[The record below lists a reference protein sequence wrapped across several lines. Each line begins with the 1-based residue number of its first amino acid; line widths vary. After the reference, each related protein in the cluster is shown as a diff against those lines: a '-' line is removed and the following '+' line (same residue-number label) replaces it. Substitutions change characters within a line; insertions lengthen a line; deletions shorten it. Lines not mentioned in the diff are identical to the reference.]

1 METIAVNKLNNCNWN
16 VWKFQIKVVL
26 IAKGLYEI
34 TRGTENAPVGD
45 NKNLEKWKMKNA
57 KAQEALVVRMEKDI
71 ISHVMQCETAK
82 EMWFKLE
89 SIFKRRSAV
98 STHLLNEQ
106 IYNLEF
112 QDENVNSFITK
123 VTNLQAKLKQQE
135 EVIPE
140 KMIQTF

>member
-57 KAQEALVVRMEKDI
+57 KTQEALVVRMEEDI

-82 EMWFKLE
+82 EMWLKLE
-89 SIFKRRSAV
+89 SVIERRSEV
-98 STHLLNEQ
+98 STHLFNEQ
-106 IYNLEF
+106 F
-112 QDENVNSFITK
+112 QDETVNSFITN